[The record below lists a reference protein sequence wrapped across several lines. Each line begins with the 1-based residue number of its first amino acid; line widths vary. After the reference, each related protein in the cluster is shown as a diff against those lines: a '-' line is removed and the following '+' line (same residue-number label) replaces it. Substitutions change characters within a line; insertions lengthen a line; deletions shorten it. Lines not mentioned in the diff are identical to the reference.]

1 MMGKTL
7 RGIDPESGKTL
18 EIRVRGGNIEA
29 IDMIGSSGKPGL
41 DRGLGQRHGQEQGLP
56 FLSHGFFDIQV
67 NGYKGSDYS
76 AEDLDAGHILS
87 IIGSLASS
95 GTTQH
100 LATIVTRPRGRIVE
114 NLRIIARA
122 RRESPMIRAAIAGIH
137 LEGPFISAEE
147 GPRGAHDLSCIRD
160 PDFGEFLE
168 WQDAAE
174 DLIRIVTLAPEKK
187 GALEFIRKLTERGV
201 IAAIGH
207 TAASPEQ
214 ISEAVAAGCRLS
226 THLGNGSH
234 ATLPRLRNYVWEQ
247 MAADT
252 LHASIIADSFHLP
265 PAVVK
270 TIARAKGMDRLI
282 LVSDVSQPGGTEPG
296 LYRWGNLDVR
306 VFDDGHVG
314 LAGSGFLAGAGHLL
328 DWDIPHFMRFTGA
341 SLSEAIRLCTRNP
354 AEFLRPGVLSG
365 KIEIGRSANIVLF
378 HFNEG
383 DERLRIES
391 VLIEG
396 EEAARSFQP

>member
-1 MMGKTL
+1 MMAKTL
-7 RGIDPESGKTL
+7 RGIDPESGNTL
-18 EIRVRGGNIEA
+18 EIRVRGGSIET
-29 IDMIGSSGKPGL
+29 IDSSAGSGPAGG
-41 DRGLGQRHGQEQGLP
+41 RRQGQGQGLP

-67 NGYKGSDYS
+67 NGYRGSDYS
-76 AEDLDAGHILS
+76 ADDLNAGHIQR
-87 IIGSLASS
+87 IIQSLASS

-122 RRESPMIRAAIAGIH
+122 RRESPMIREAIAGIH

-147 GPRGAHDLSCIRD
+147 GPRGAHDLACIRD

-168 WQDAAE
+168 WQEAAE
-174 DLIRIVTLAPEKK
+174 GLIRIVTLAPEKK
-187 GALEFIRKLTERGV
+187 GALEFIRNLTERGV

-207 TAASPEQ
+207 TAAPPEL

-247 MAADT
+247 MAADI
-252 LHASIIADSFHLP
+252 LHASIISDSFHLP

-270 TIARAKGMDRLI
+270 TIARTKGMERLI
-282 LVSDVSQPGGTEPG
+282 LVSDVSQPGGYEPG
-296 LYRWGNLDVR
+296 LYRWGTLDVR
-306 VFDDGHVG
+306 VFDDGHIG
-314 LAGSGFLAGAGHLL
+314 LSGSSFLAGAGHLL
-328 DWDIPHFMRFTGA
+328 DWDIPHFMRYTGA
-341 SLSEAIRLCTRNP
+341 SLSETIRLCTRNP
-354 AEFLRPGVLSG
+354 AEFLCTGGLSG
-365 KIEIGRSANIVLF
+365 KIQAGGSANIVLF

-391 VLIEG
+391 TFIGG

>member
-1 MMGKTL
+1 MTAKTL
-7 RGIDPESGKTL
+7 RGIDPDSGNTL
-18 EIRVRGGNIEA
+18 EIRVRDGTIEA
-29 IDMIGSSGKPGL
+29 IETID
-41 DRGLGQRHGQEQGLP
+41 LGAVREQGQSRRHRQALDLP
-56 FLSHGFFDIQV
+56 YISHGFFDIQV

-76 AEDLDAGHILS
+76 ADNLDAGQIQR
-87 IIGSLASS
+87 IIRSLASS

-114 NLRIIARA
+114 NLRIIAKA
-122 RRESPMIRAAIAGIH
+122 RRDSPMIREAIAGIH
-137 LEGPFISAEE
+137 LEGPFISAED

-168 WQDAAE
+168 WQEAAE

-207 TAASPEQ
+207 TAAPPELIQ
-214 ISEAVAAGCRLS
+214 EAVAAGCRLS

-247 MAADT
+247 MAADS

-282 LVSDVSQPGGTEPG
+282 LVSDVSQPGGYEPG
-296 LYRWGNLDVR
+296 LYRWGTLDVR
-306 VFDDGHVG
+306 VFDDGHIG
-314 LAGSGFLAGAGHLL
+314 LSGSSFLAGAGHLL

-341 SLSEAIRLCTRNP
+341 SLSEVIQLCTRNP
-354 AEFLRPGVLSG
+354 AEFLRTGGLSG
-365 KIEIGRSANIVLF
+365 KIHAGESANVVLF

-391 VLIEG
+391 ALIGG
-396 EEAARSFQP
+396 EEAAKSFQP